1 MPMLELTRRE
11 LLRTGALALG
21 AAALAP
27 RTLFAAE
34 AAWLVAART
43 SPLVYISPLKKD
55 GAESRCH
62 GEVWFFV
69 DGGDVVIATAAKG
82 WKARALALGR
92 DQARIWVGDFG
103 TYAGARDKVAAAPS
117 FLARASLDKD
127 PAAFA
132 RLLAAF
138 GSKYPDEWGKWKPRF
153 ESGYADGSRVVIRYK
168 PAA

>member
-1 MPMLELTRRE
+1 MSTFELTRRE
-11 LLRTGALALG
+11 LLRASALAFG

-34 AAWLVAART
+34 PAWVAAAKA

-62 GEVWFFV
+62 GEVWFFL
-69 DGGDVVIATAAKG
+69 DAGDVVIATSVKG

-92 DQARIWVGDFG
+92 DQARVWVGDFG
-103 TYAGARDKVAAAPS
+103 SYAGARDKVAAAPS

-127 PAAFA
+127 PATFA
-132 RLLAAF
+132 RLLAAY
-138 GSKYPDEWGKWKPRF
+138 GTKYPDEWGKWKPRF

-168 PAA
+168 AQA